1 MSFGGVIDY
10 ARRDLRKWYACLK
23 LKDIVSLKLFV
34 ILFFLFLGNYSSKA
48 EALNLKTSSTFPS
61 IVGASYDTEQ
71 FQVDLAQ
78 AVGGELAL
86 QADAFVDS
94 VGVAT
99 HLAYDNTPYYTA
111 WPQVLSELQSLG
123 VRHIRDGFYNWPS
136 SSPYIAEHQALPTSG
151 IKCTYVIPLDNTTTP
166 HFYHAFPPIAQ
177 TLPPADLPTTS

>member
-123 VRHIRDGFYNWPS
+123 VRHIRDGFFNWPS
-136 SSPYIAEHQALPTSG
+136 SSPFIAEHQALAAAG
-151 IKCTYVIPLDNTTTP
+151 IGCTYSIAVAKTTTP
-166 HFYHAFPPIAQ
+166 QILQIFASKVQNAE
-177 TLPPADLPTTS
+177 ADDDTN